1 MAVAQLSPMHSNT
14 ARTRSGEPV
23 ATASPELNS
32 LAQPTAS
39 YQQRWYEAQPK
50 NSEAEDIPLAVEAAD
65 HPAQAQD
72 FVASLQ
78 APLSLPSL
86 VNSSIVNPSTVNPT
100 LVNSAIVDPAAIALT
115 EQTSGLGAVPASLP
129 ATALAQST
137 AVLFDGM
144 PVMTAAS
151 GSGLSTSDLHSA
163 VLHSQGLSGQDLSS
177 AALTATVPSNSTSS
191 NMAALALTAAGATDA
206 INQSTLLT
214 QQLSADAL
222 TAAATAQTNLTTASQ
237 PHHSLLSQ
245 ERPTA
250 GSGTT
255 PLLSGALFGT
265 QAGALDGTQALA
277 SFGGAASNQFSNQLW
292 QQSGHG
298 QSAVLMLTG
307 GADATSSLLPVGHTS
322 TAGNL
327 PVWQS
332 APLNPQS
339 AQFAKQ
345 LWQLLGDKA
354 ELQLGLQVKKALVR
368 LDPPSL
374 GSLELSVSLDG
385 DRLNVQVHS
394 NNAMLRDAMAQGL
407 EQLRASLAQRL
418 GSELQV
424 DVQLSEQA
432 SQFGQQQAGQ
442 QQAEQQNSAAANW
455 QPGADEALTEQAA
468 TGRTGSLS
476 RHLVNQLV

>member
-1 MAVAQLSPMHSNT
+1 MAVAQLSPMHSSA
-14 ARTRSGEPV
+14 ARTRSSEQV
-23 ATASPELNS
+23 ATANPELDS
-32 LAQPTAS
+32 LAEPAAS

-50 NSEAEDIPLAVEAAD
+50 NSEAKDSPLAVEAAD
-65 HPAQAQD
+65 YPAQAQD

-78 APLSLPSL
+78 TPLSLPDMVNSSM
-86 VNSSIVNPSTVNPT
+86 VNSSIANSATVNP
-100 LVNSAIVDPAAIALT
+100 AIVNPAAMALT
-115 EQTSGLGAVPASLP
+115 EQTSGVGTMPTTVSAAAS
-129 ATALAQST
+129 AQN
-137 AVLFDGM
+137 AAQLLDGM
-144 PVMTAAS
+144 PVMTVAS
-151 GSGLSTSDLHSA
+151 DSALSTSDLHSA
-163 VLHSQGLSGQDLSS
+163 VLHSQGLSGPVFANEDLSS
-177 AALTATVPSNSTSS
+177 AALTATVPSNSTTST
-191 NMAALALTAAGATDA
+191 MAALALTSAGATDG

-222 TAAATAQTNLTTASQ
+222 TAAATAQSSLTTASQ
-237 PHHSLLSQ
+237 P
-245 ERPTA
+245 TA
-250 GSGTT
+250 ASGAA
-255 PLLSGALFGT
+255 PLLFGAHFGSQAGA
-265 QAGALDGTQALA
+265 QAGALAGTQALA
-277 SFGGAASNQFSNQLW
+277 SFGGAASNQLSNQAW

-298 QSAVLMLTG
+298 QSAALMLTG
-307 GADATSSLLPVGHTS
+307 GSDATSSLLPVGHTS

-339 AQFAKQ
+339 SQFAKQ

-424 DVQLSEQA
+424 DVQLTGQA
-432 SQFGQQQAGQ
+432 SQLGQQQAGQ
-442 QQAEQQNSAAANW
+442 QHAEQQSSAAANW